1 MDLGNN
7 IKFYRTQKKMTQEEL
22 AELLGTTS
30 KSISRW
36 EQSLTYPDITLL
48 PFIANIFEVTVDE
61 LLGVESIKQDEYV
74 KELKKQ
80 ADQYAMNNDYKTE
93 LNLWQEAYKKLP
105 NNEEVK
111 IGLINVMNTINII
124 TNEIKYSTE
133 IIKLAESILEKSTN
147 NISRINVTQC
157 LVDLYSQ
164 MNNIEM
170 AEYYCKQLPNDLL
183 FTRNVMRTRYLKDE
197 RLLTSIQ
204 MNICD
209 LVSEIGR
216 ESEFVI
222 YNNRMKKSNEYKK
235 EYLERLIKI
244 DELVFVKD
252 NDFGYHAVPTIFNN
266 IELAKIEIKT
276 SNNEEVVINC
286 LNNIVEA
293 VEYIVNFKPH
303 KILSPFMNNIEC
315 TNICGYSSVSGN
327 LKNNILKELTK
338 DDFKQYANNEAYL
351 KLLTIVNKI
360 NFYKSSQ
367 N

>member
-7 IKFYRTQKKMTQEEL
+7 IKSLRTKNKMTQEEL

-30 KSISRW
+30 KSVSRW
-36 EQSLTYPDITLL
+36 EQSLTYPDISLL

-80 ADQYAMNNDYKTE
+80 ADQYAMNNDYESE
-93 LNLWQEAYKKLP
+93 LYLWQEAYKKLP

-133 IIKLAESILEKSTN
+133 IIKLAESILNKSTN
-147 NISRINVTQC
+147 NNIRINATQC

-164 MNNIEM
+164 MDNVEM
-170 AEYYCKQLPNDLL
+170 AEHYCKELPSALL
-183 FTRNVMRTRYLKDE
+183 LTSNVMRTRYLKDE
-197 RLLTSIQ
+197 KLLTAIQ

-209 LVSEIGR
+209 LVSEIER

-222 YNNRMKKSNEYKK
+222 YNNRMKISNEYKK

-244 DELVFVKD
+244 QELVFVKD
-252 NDFGYHAVPTIFNN
+252 NDFGYNAVPIIFNN
-266 IELAKIEIKT
+266 IELAKLEIKT
-276 SNNEEVVINC
+276 TNKEDVVINYI
-286 LNNIVEA
+286 NNIINA
-293 VEYIVNFKPH
+293 VNYIIEFKPH
-303 KILSPFMNNIEC
+303 KIQSPFMNKIEC
-315 TNICGYSSVSGN
+315 TNICGYSSALGN
-327 LKNNILKELTK
+327 LKNNILIELNK
-338 DDFKQYANNEAYL
+338 DVFNQYINYEEY
-351 KLLTIVNKI
+351 KVLLSKVEKI
-360 NFYKSSQ
+360 Y
-367 N
+367 

>member
-7 IKFYRTQKKMTQEEL
+7 IKSLRTKKKMTQEEL

-30 KSISRW
+30 KSVSRW
-36 EQSLTYPDITLL
+36 EQSLTYPDISLL

-80 ADQYAMNNDYKTE
+80 ADQYAMNNDYESE

-124 TNEIKYSTE
+124 TNEIKFSTE

-183 FTRNVMRTRYLKDE
+183 FTRNIMRTRYLKDE

-266 IELAKIEIKT
+266 IELAKLEIKT
-276 SNNEEVVINC
+276 TNKEDVVINC
-286 LNNIVEA
+286 FNNIVKA

-315 TNICGYSSVSGN
+315 TNICGYSSVLGN

-360 NFYKSSQ
+360 NFS
-367 N
+367 